1 MTPRCRGGGV
11 LDMRVQEEAEPT
23 SPPRPAHR
31 QLWEDPWGRL
41 AGVPAWTWRGLAH
54 CQDHHGV
61 LRLFSD

>member
-1 MTPRCRGGGV
+1 
-11 LDMRVQEEAEPT
+11 MRVQEEAEPT

-41 AGVPAWTWRGLAH
+41 AGVPAQTWRGLAH
-54 CQDHHGV
+54 CQDHHGA